1 MAKHGALLFSYAFS
15 ILVFATSLSCKAIDS
30 EDRKTYIVYLGSL
43 PHDEVFSPLSNQIGI
58 LERVVQKTSA
68 ANFLLTSYKR
78 SFNGFAAKL
87 TEQERERLAGM
98 KEVVSV
104 FPSRTFQLQ
113 TTRSWDF
120 LGLNQTAKRNAT
132 VESNT
137 IIGVIDSG
145 ISPDSESF
153 NDEGFGPAP
162 KKWKGVCKGGQNF
175 TCNNKIIGARYYTDD
190 GASDA
195 IGHGTHTASTAAGNP
210 VKDVSFYGL
219 AQGTARGGVP
229 SARIAAYKVCSVSG
243 CPTEAI
249 LQGFDDA
256 IADGVDI
263 ITISIGA
270 ESSAPFQ
277 QDPIAIGAFH
287 AMEKGILTLQSA
299 GNSGPEAGS
308 VSSVAPWTLTVAA
321 SSTDRRIIDKIVLGN
336 GKTIVGSSVNSFKL
350 NGTSFPLV
358 YGKDASSQC
367 VDSDARQCV
376 AGCLDVDLVK
386 GKIVLC
392 DQAGGNTEARQAGAL
407 GSILNTSKPDV
418 AFVVPLPASGL
429 GSQDYDVV
437 KSYLKSTKRP
447 RANILKSE
455 AIKDDGAPVVASF
468 SSRGPNQ
475 IVPEIIKPDISA
487 PGIDILAA
495 YSTLAPITGSTQ
507 DKRRVK
513 YSILSGTSM
522 SCPHVAGVAAY
533 IKTFHPDWSPAAIKS
548 SIMTTAWPVNDTK
561 TSPAEFA
568 YGSGHINPLKAINPG
583 LVFEASK
590 EDYIKFL
597 CSVLDEGSV
606 RLISGDSS
614 SCPAGSAKVSPKD
627 LNYPSLAANVNSST
641 SFTIN
646 FHRTVKNVGLPNST
660 YKANILSS
668 SKVAIKVV
676 PHVLSFKSL
685 NEEKTFDV
693 TVVGR
698 GIPEGSHVSA
708 SLVWT
713 DGTHSVRTPILVAA

>member
-1 MAKHGALLFSYAFS
+1 MNDL
-15 ILVFATSLSCKAIDS
+15 
-30 EDRKTYIVYLGSL
+30 
-43 PHDEVFSPLSNQIGI
+43 FSPLSNQIGI

-153 NDEGFGPAP
+153 NDEG
-162 KKWKGVCKGGQNF
+162 GQNF
-175 TCNNKIIGARYYTDD
+175 TCNNKIIGARYYTDA

-195 IGHGTHTASTAAGNP
+195 VGHGTHTASTAAGNP

-229 SARIAAYKVCSVSG
+229 SARIAAYKVCSVAG

-249 LQGFDDA
+249 MKGFDDA

-270 ESSAPFQ
+270 GSSAPFH

-308 VSSVAPWTLTVAA
+308 VSSVAPWMLAVAA

-336 GKTIVGSSVNSFKL
+336 GKTIVGSSVNSFEL

-376 AGCLDVDLVK
+376 AGCLDTNLVK

-392 DQAGGNTEARQAGAL
+392 DLAGGNAEAHQAGAL
-407 GSILNTSKPDV
+407 V
-418 AFVVPLPASGL
+418 
-429 GSQDYDVV
+429 SQDYDVV

-495 YSTLAPITGSTQ
+495 YSP
-507 DKRRVK
+507 R
-513 YSILSGTSM
+513 
-522 SCPHVAGVAAY
+522 
-533 IKTFHPDWSPAAIKS
+533 
-548 SIMTTAWPVNDTK
+548 
-561 TSPAEFA
+561 
-568 YGSGHINPLKAINPG
+568 
-583 LVFEASK
+583 
-590 EDYIKFL
+590 
-597 CSVLDEGSV
+597 CSYH
-606 RLISGDSS
+606 
-614 SCPAGSAKVSPKD
+614 K
-627 LNYPSLAANVNSST
+627 
-641 SFTIN
+641 
-646 FHRTVKNVGLPNST
+646 
-660 YKANILSS
+660 
-668 SKVAIKVV
+668 
-676 PHVLSFKSL
+676 
-685 NEEKTFDV
+685 
-693 TVVGR
+693 
-698 GIPEGSHVSA
+698 
-708 SLVWT
+708 
-713 DGTHSVRTPILVAA
+713 